1 MVVSTVIPSLLADS
15 NIQVKTGRSY
25 VDIKTNAPELL
36 EKELAKKMEK
46 MGTKDVDTIFFSSV
60 TDPYQGME
68 AKYKITRKCLEV
80 LVKLRYEGLV
90 SILTKS
96 SLVTRDIDTFKKLR
110 QVEVGLTVTSTGDPI
125 SRYLET
131 HAPPNEKK
139 IEALKKLGQSKIKTF
154 AFIGPL
160 LPHYV
165 WQEKQ
170 LEKLFKQLKKVGVNY
185 IYLEHLNLSNQIK
198 ERLFKFLKK
207 DYPELLVKF
216 EKSLKPEYRN
226 KLDKLIQSLIKKNK
240 QLKNSSPKSHL
251 SPQQVLRSKLVLIV
265 FPN

>member
-1 MVVSTVIPSLLADS
+1 
-15 NIQVKTGRSY
+15 
-25 VDIKTNAPELL
+25 
-36 EKELAKKMEK
+36 
-46 MGTKDVDTIFFSSV
+46 
-60 TDPYQGME
+60 
-68 AKYKITRKCLEV
+68 
-80 LVKLRYEGLV
+80 
-90 SILTKS
+90 
-96 SLVTRDIDTFKKLR
+96 
-110 QVEVGLTVTSTGDPI
+110 
-125 SRYLET
+125 
-131 HAPPNEKK
+131 
-139 IEALKKLGQSKIKTF
+139 LGQSKIKTF

-226 KLDKLIQSLIKKNK
+226 KLDKLIQSLIKKTNLKIAHQKAIYHPNK
-240 QLKNSSPKSHL
+240 S
-251 SPQQVLRSKLVLIV
+251 
-265 FPN
+265 

>member
-1 MVVSTVIPSLLADS
+1 LVVSTVIPSLLADS
-15 NIQVKTGRSY
+15 NIQVKTERSY

-139 IEALKKLGQSKIKTF
+139 
-154 AFIGPL
+154 
-160 LPHYV
+160 
-165 WQEKQ
+165 
-170 LEKLFKQLKKVGVNY
+170 
-185 IYLEHLNLSNQIK
+185 
-198 ERLFKFLKK
+198 
-207 DYPELLVKF
+207 
-216 EKSLKPEYRN
+216 
-226 KLDKLIQSLIKKNK
+226 
-240 QLKNSSPKSHL
+240 
-251 SPQQVLRSKLVLIV
+251 
-265 FPN
+265 